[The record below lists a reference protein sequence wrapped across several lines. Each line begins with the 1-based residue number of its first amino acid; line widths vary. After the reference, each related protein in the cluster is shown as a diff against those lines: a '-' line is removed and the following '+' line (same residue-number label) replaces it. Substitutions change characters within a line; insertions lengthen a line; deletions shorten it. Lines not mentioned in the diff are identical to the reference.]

1 MLMRRALLKDGQDR
15 RRSSSLYRRAD
26 WIYNRSTSINC
37 CWYATLRPRLFC
49 DVQREMEN
57 RITPTG
63 WSSRRRLFG
72 CFGLIWTLT
81 AVTSEQIPMRWKTQ
95 WRRLVIPRRTQT
107 KWNVDA
113 WNNVVVAT
121 RCSSFHSD
129 VYKQIQLA
137 FDRPRQLSKVVVYN
151 LTSRALPDAR
161 SLRAYRDYTSGA
173 RFDDRKS
180 VAQKKK
186 RQQEVN
192 TKPDATVHRPI
203 SSDTDATASRMA
215 TTSADASHGARA
227 RMLRPWL
234 SIFCCCGDK
243 IWP

>member
-1 MLMRRALLKDGQDR
+1 MRYWKPAKIVVVLQVFTAAPTEYIIDQLPSTAVDMLRFDRAF
-15 RRSSSLYRRAD
+15 
-26 WIYNRSTSINC
+26 
-37 CWYATLRPRLFC
+37 FC

-57 RITPTG
+57 RITTTG

-95 WRRLVIPRRTQT
+95 WRRLVIPRRTQNQMEC
-107 KWNVDA
+107 W

-129 VYKQIQLA
+129 VYKQIKLA

-186 RQQEVN
+186 
-192 TKPDATVHRPI
+192 A
-203 SSDTDATASRMA
+203 
-215 TTSADASHGARA
+215 AR
-227 RMLRPWL
+227 
-234 SIFCCCGDK
+234 SK
-243 IWP
+243 H